1 MAPEWLSSM
10 ITKKVDVYSFGVMVL
25 EILCSR
31 KNLDR
36 CQSEDDAHLLGL
48 FKRKAENGE
57 LLDLVD
63 KDNKDMQLH
72 GSLVVEIMIRL
83 LHGACKVITG

>member
-1 MAPEWLSSM
+1 MAELRDYRESRCLQFWCHGP
-10 ITKKVDVYSFGVMVL
+10 
-25 EILCSR
+25 EILCGR

-48 FKRKAENGE
+48 FKRKAENG
-57 LLDLVD
+57 D